1 VKKPIMFGLVTMM
14 IGYLCLTVV
23 AQAPASDLLAAA
35 QAAAQRYPNAKAVY
49 LTNDETIVIS
59 PDGTVSDTIHR
70 TVLVQAWDKE
80 AAERYGYQPPWRT
93 PSVQCVP
100 PLQAVEF
107 GYARV
112 ISPDGKVTNLGEDD
126 LIGINFFDLSALNP
140 DASGSSSE
148 SKAVAAARP
157 IVIYSLD
164 LPELQTGTV
173 INWQITVTGKYP
185 RLPGEFSQVMYML
198 VDENPVVRSQ
208 YKVEVPRGM
217 LLRWAVARTDLR
229 PEIQTGSDA
238 ITYTFRAHDIAG
250 IPDGQLGTSTISA
263 VSPAI
268 YVSTIKSWDAIAA
281 AYAKAF
287 ADAVQP
293 TPLVA
298 RTAAGITAHD
308 SSDEAKI
315 EHLCRFVQDHI
326 AYFPAPHLNPFSAL
340 STLISNQGDCKD
352 QAALLIA
359 LLKAVGITAYP
370 VLLNADTGGDV
381 DFCLPPTPGQFN
393 HVIVAVP
400 RSGSGW
406 WFLDPSRGTGLQH
419 LPAQDAGK
427 HAMLIIDEPK
437 RLWVEVVTP
446 MSTS

>member
-1 VKKPIMFGLVTMM
+1 MKKPIMFGLVTMM
-14 IGYLCLTVV
+14 VGYLCLTVV

-59 PDGTVSDTIHR
+59 PNGTVSDTIHR
-70 TVLVQAWDKE
+70 TVLVQAWDRE
-80 AAERYGYQPPWRT
+80 AAERYGCQPSWT

-140 DASGSSSE
+140 NASGSSSE

-157 IVIYSLD
+157 IVIYFLD
-164 LPELQTGTV
+164 LPEPQAGEV
-173 INWQITVTGKYP
+173 IDWQLTVTGKYP
-185 RLPGEFSQVMYML
+185 RLPGAFAKVMYLL
-198 VDENPVVRSQ
+198 VDENPVVQSQ
-208 YKVEVPRGM
+208 YKVEAPRGM

-229 PEIQTGSDA
+229 PEIQTGSDT
-238 ITYTFRAHDIAG
+238 ITYTFRAHDIV
-250 IPDGQLGTSTISA
+250 PDGQLGTSTVFA
-263 VSPAI
+263 VSPVI
-268 YVSTIKSWDAIAA
+268 YVSTIKSWDAVAA

-298 RTAAGITAHD
+298 RTAAGVTAHD

-315 EHLCRFVQDHI
+315 EHLCRFVQDRI

-359 LLKAVGITAYP
+359 LLKAVGIAAYP

-400 RSGSGW
+400 RSGGGW

-427 HAMLIIDEPK
+427 HAMLIIGEPK
-437 RLWVEVVTP
+437 HLWVEVVTP
-446 MSTS
+446 VSTS

>member
-1 VKKPIMFGLVTMM
+1 MKKPIMFGLVTMM

-59 PDGTVSDTIHR
+59 PNGTVSDTIHR
-70 TVLVQAWDKE
+70 TVLVQAWDRE
-80 AAERYGYQPPWRT
+80 AAERYGYQPPWT
-93 PSVQCVP
+93 PSVQCVS
-100 PLQAVEF
+100 PLQTVEF

-164 LPELQTGTV
+164 LPELQAGAV
-173 INWQITVTGKYP
+173 IDWQLTVTGKYP

-198 VDENPVVRSQ
+198 VDENPVVQSQ

-229 PEIQTGSDA
+229 PEIQTGSDT
-238 ITYTFRAHDIAG
+238 ITYTFRAHDIV
-250 IPDGQLGTSTISA
+250 PDGQLGTSTISA

-359 LLKAVGITAYP
+359 LLKAVGIAAYP
-370 VLLNADTGGDV
+370 VLLNADTGVDV
-381 DFCLPPTPGQFN
+381 DFRLPPTPGQFN

-427 HAMLIIDEPK
+427 HAMLIIGEPEH
-437 RLWVEVVTP
+437 LWVEVVTP
-446 MSTS
+446 VSTS